1 MPIVPGLTIIVAG
14 NDPERFHAALSV
26 AAANAAMN
34 HHSRIFL
41 QGEAAA
47 LLRGTEVEGDARRSR
62 HGVPTVA
69 QLTEEARAL
78 GVKIIACQS
87 GLALA
92 GLSADRLPDGVTTGG
107 LVEILATRGDD
118 QLLMA

>member
-1 MPIVPGLTIIVAG
+1 MPIVSGLTIIVAG
-14 NDPERFHAALSV
+14 NEPERFHAALSV
-26 AAANAAMN
+26 AAANAAMD
-34 HHSRIFL
+34 HRSRIFL

-47 LLRGTEVEGDARRSR
+47 LLRCTEVEGDALRSR
-62 HGVPTVA
+62 HGVPTLS

-78 GVKIIACQS
+78 GVEIIACQS
-87 GLALA
+87 GLVLA
-92 GLSADRLPDGVTTGG
+92 GLSADQLPDGVTTAG